1 MKNASVSNR
10 SCLVLAAIV
19 VCMGQA
25 RATPPDGSKFVDCGS
40 ISNGLSVK
48 AASVQPRQF
57 ACPRATLVGE
67 RYLRAVRKK
76 AFASVRIT
84 MGGAIWICRER
95 LYDTHPV
102 QECIL
107 RREPHE
113 IVALVS

>member
-1 MKNASVSNR
+1 MKNASVLNR
-10 SCLVLAAIV
+10 SCPVLAAIV
-19 VCMGQA
+19 VGLGQA
-25 RATPPDGSKFVDCGS
+25 RATHSDESKFVDCGS

-76 AFASVRIT
+76 ALASVRISVS
-84 MGGAIWICRER
+84 GATWICRER

-102 QECIL
+102 LECVM

-113 IVALVS
+113 TVALVS

>member
-10 SCLVLAAIV
+10 SCLVLAVIV

-25 RATPPDGSKFVDCGS
+25 RAARPDDSKFVDCGS
-40 ISNGLSVK
+40 TSNGLSVK

-76 AFASVRIT
+76 GFASVRISVS
-84 MGGAIWICRER
+84 GAIWICRER
-95 LYDTHPV
+95 LYDTNPV
-102 QECIL
+102 LECVL